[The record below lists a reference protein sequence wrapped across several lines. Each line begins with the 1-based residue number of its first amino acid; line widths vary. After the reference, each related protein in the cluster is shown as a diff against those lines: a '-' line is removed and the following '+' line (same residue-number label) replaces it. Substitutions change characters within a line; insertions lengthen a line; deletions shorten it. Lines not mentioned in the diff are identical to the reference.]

1 MAVSVNI
8 SPQDSAAG
16 GGLNPNSFDRDPA
29 PGHISAMEWE
39 ATARLSV
46 FLGGF
51 VLLAL
56 AEAAR
61 PKRPRA
67 LGRTTRW
74 ASNLALVAIDTA
86 LVRILFPLAAVG
98 AALDA
103 SAQGWGLFNWLG
115 WPLWL
120 TVILSF
126 VILDF
131 AIWLQHVIFHKVPL
145 LWRFHMVHHADR
157 DMDVT
162 TGLRFHPV
170 EIAASMLIKIALV
183 YALGAPALGMIVF
196 EIILNASAMWSH
208 SNLRLPEWVERPI
221 RWVVVTPDM
230 HRVHHS
236 TRRRETN
243 SNFGFNLPWWD
254 YLLGT
259 YRAQPKEGHHA
270 MSIGLP
276 ELRNEQEVE
285 RLAAILAL
293 PFRRSPSGEA
303 KRNRDD

>member
-1 MAVSVNI
+1 
-8 SPQDSAAG
+8 
-16 GGLNPNSFDRDPA
+16 
-29 PGHISAMEWE
+29 MEWE

-51 VLLAL
+51 ILLAL

-67 LGRTTRW
+67 LSRTSRW
-74 ASNLALVAIDTA
+74 WSNLALVVLDTA
-86 LVRILFPLAAVG
+86 LVRVLFPLAAVG

-103 SAQGWGLFNWLG
+103 SIQGWGLFNWLC
-115 WPLWL
+115 WPVWV

-183 YALGAPALGMIVF
+183 YALGAPALGVILF
-196 EIILNASAMWSH
+196 EIILNGAAMWSH
-208 SNLRLPEWVERPI
+208 SNLRVPAAIERPI
-221 RWVVVTPDM
+221 RWFIVTPDM
-230 HRVHHS
+230 HRSHHS
-236 TRRRETN
+236 IERHENDT
-243 SNFGFNLPWWD
+243 NFGFCLSIWD
-254 YLLGT
+254 RLSGLYT
-259 YRAQPKEGHHA
+259 HTPAKGHQGVE
-270 MSIGLP
+270 IGLP
-276 ELRNEQEVE
+276 LWRDGRSA
-285 RLAAILAL
+285 RLLWSLAL
-293 PFRRSPSGEA
+293 PFRRGS
-303 KRNRDD
+303 